1 MKISTRNAKRFSKCS
16 WSFDFNAIILYAYFY
31 LNKCQ
36 EQKME
41 AKLAFELH
49 IQYKGLDQGHMEHT
63 WFKQK
68 K

>member
-1 MKISTRNAKRFSKCS
+1 MKISTRHAK
-16 WSFDFNAIILYAYFY
+16 DFQSVHGALIFNIIILYAYLY

-63 WFKQK
+63 WLRQK

>member
-1 MKISTRNAKRFSKCS
+1 M
-16 WSFDFNAIILYAYFY
+16 
-31 LNKCQ
+31 NKCQ

>member
-1 MKISTRNAKRFSKCS
+1 MQK
-16 WSFDFNAIILYAYFY
+16 DFQSVHGALTFNIIILYAYFY

-49 IQYKGLDQGHMEHT
+49 VQYKGSDQGHMEHT
-63 WFKQK
+63 WFRQK
-68 K
+68 KEEH

>member
-1 MKISTRNAKRFSKCS
+1 MRIFIWTNARNK
-16 WSFDFNAIILYAYFY
+16 
-31 LNKCQ
+31 
-36 EQKME
+36 KME